1 MLSIGVIGDHDPAN
15 ETHLATSDALGH
27 SAMALGTGVD
37 VTWVP
42 TLEVAKAA
50 GAGDVPSLLAPY
62 DALVGAP
69 GSPYQSM
76 AGMLAG
82 IGHARSTGVPFLGT
96 CGGMQHLVVEVAR
109 NVLGRDEAATAESD
123 PGASDL
129 FVTPLSCSLVGQT
142 MAVSVTPGTRA
153 GDAYGTT
160 SVEER
165 YYCNFGVNP
174 DVVDDLASAGLVVT
188 GVDAD
193 GELRIVELDGHP
205 FFLGTLF
212 VPQARSTLVRPHPL
226 VTALVSAA
234 AAR

>member
-50 GAGDVPSLLAPY
+50 EADEVASLLAPY
-62 DALVGAP
+62 DALIAAP
-69 GSPYQSM
+69 GSPYESM

-82 IGHARSTGVPFLGT
+82 IEHARTAGVPFLGT
-96 CGGMQHLVVEVAR
+96 CGGMQHLVIEFAR
-109 NVLGRDEAATAESD
+109 NVLGRTDAESAEHD
-123 PGASDL
+123 PYASTL
-129 FVTPLSCSLVGQT
+129 FVTPLTCTLAGQT
-142 MAVSVTPGTRA
+142 LDVTVTAGTRA
-153 GDAYGTT
+153 EAAYGTT
-160 SVEER
+160 TVTER

-174 DVVDDLASAGLVVT
+174 DVVGDLAAGGLVVT
-188 GVDAD
+188 GTDET
-193 GELRIVELDGHP
+193 GEPRIVELDGHP
-205 FFLGTLF
+205 FLVGTLF

-234 AAR
+234 ADA

>member
-15 ETHLATSDALGH
+15 ETHIATSDALGH

-42 TLEVAKAA
+42 TLEAAKAA
-50 GAGDVPSLLAPY
+50 EAGDVASLLAPY
-62 DALVGAP
+62 DALFGAP

-76 AGMLAG
+76 PGMLAA
-82 IGHARSTGVPFLGT
+82 IEHARSNDVPFLGT
-96 CGGMQHLVVEVAR
+96 CGGMQHLVIEVAR
-109 NVLGRDEAATAESD
+109 NVLGRDEAATAEQD
-123 PGASDL
+123 PYASDL
-129 FVTPLSCSLVGQT
+129 FVTPLSCTLAGQT
-142 MAVSVTPGTRA
+142 MDVTVTSGTRA

-160 SVEER
+160 SVSER

-174 DVVDDLASAGLVVT
+174 DVVDDLATGGLVVT
-188 GVDAD
+188 GTDET
-193 GELRIVELDGHP
+193 GEPRIVELDGHP

-234 AAR
+234 AD